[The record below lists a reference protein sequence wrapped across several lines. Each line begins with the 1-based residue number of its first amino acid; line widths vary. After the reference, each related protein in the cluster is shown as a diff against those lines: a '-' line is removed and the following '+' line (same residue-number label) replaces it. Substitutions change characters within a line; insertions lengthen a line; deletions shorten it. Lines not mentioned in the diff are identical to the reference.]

1 MMRIGD
7 VNSPYLSISL
17 SPHPALT
24 ASSRAC
30 LYSDKFFTALS
41 LVGNRH
47 LLPGEFTQIYI
58 AYQLVT
64 KIESFCPHPI
74 GRLDLIQK

>member
-1 MMRIGD
+1 MSEF
-7 VNSPYLSISL
+7 SP
-17 SPHPALT
+17 SPHLPLT
-24 ASSRAC
+24 ASPGAC

-41 LVGNRH
+41 LAGNRH

-64 KIESFCPHPI
+64 KIESFCLHPI